1 MPTADSGW
9 PPERV
14 RTDEPG
20 PLLDDAYR
28 QLVEQLDIH
37 GPADHAATWW
47 PPDQTVGFWLRRM
60 AHETSIHRRD
70 VESAVGAETPVAPD
84 LAVDGIDEVLAL
96 MLAGD
101 WSDEVV
107 PEASG
112 ATVLLE
118 GGGHRWAVTLQP
130 GEVTLDRSDADAD
143 ADTDAEPGA
152 LTARVVGEPGQ
163 LVLWLWGRGPQPSAD
178 GSPAAVASC
187 ASACEGPP
195 SDPTRGAVPG
205 RGLTGCRHGRTA
217 RGHRRRRHQRTG
229 CRLAP
234 GRGRSDPAGGAARR
248 LRPARWQDSA
258 VGWSPG
264 SRPTSARSRC
274 WPGDRRRSSWPVPS
288 GSATWWSTP
297 PRAPPPSGAE
307 ARSTPCRR
315 ALSWGCPARP
325 PPRWASWTRR
335 RSPAPRASAT
345 GRTSPSRRTCRWG
358 SSWSSAWGGRWSTG
372 WSSRCWGAS
381 TPATPAGSPCRLPC
395 RRSGAPPVAGSR
407 SRSWRSVRRPP
418 CRRRAVR
425 CSRALTEACSSW
437 PAP

>member
-1 MPTADSGW
+1 MTLDYPYALPAERYRELLDEDFRRLRALVEEAGDRPVPSCPGWTAADVVRHTAMVYLHKVASIRDGVMPTPDSGW

-20 PLLDDAYR
+20 PLLEDAYR
-28 QLVEQLDIH
+28 QLVEQLDNH
-37 GPADHAATWW
+37 RPADHAATWW

-143 ADTDAEPGA
+143 TDPGA

-178 GSPAAVASC
+178 GSPAAVA
-187 ASACEGPP
+187 EL
-195 SDPTRGAVPG
+195 RE
-205 RGLTGCRHGRTA
+205 
-217 RGHRRRRHQRTG
+217 
-229 CRLAP
+229 
-234 GRGRSDPAGGAARR
+234 R
-248 LRPARWQDSA
+248 LRR
-258 VGWSPG
+258 
-264 SRPTSARSRC
+264 
-274 WPGDRRRSSWPVPS
+274 
-288 GSATWWSTP
+288 ATQ
-297 PRAPPPSGAE
+297 
-307 ARSTPCRR
+307 
-315 ALSWGCPARP
+315 
-325 PPRWASWTRR
+325 
-335 RSPAPRASAT
+335 
-345 GRTSPSRRTCRWG
+345 
-358 SSWSSAWGGRWSTG
+358 
-372 WSSRCWGAS
+372 
-381 TPATPAGSPCRLPC
+381 
-395 RRSGAPPVAGSR
+395 
-407 SRSWRSVRRPP
+407 
-418 CRRRAVR
+418 
-425 CSRALTEACSSW
+425 
-437 PAP
+437 